1 MLQWATKILQTCE
14 TLCLDVQCQKWTNS
28 LRFQFTDQRL
38 DLKVSSGLHR
48 SNLLLLIL
56 ELLALNEEVSYATH
70 FINWNRF
77 IIKMFLSKC
86 TWGFFLP
93 SDVIDWMSL
102 SCRENQ
108 NINLIWIFYPCVTDW
123 EHITLKL
130 IFTSCFLSW
139 LQQTCVSEGRQL
151 PPQLPAQK
159 WQIFIIGEVFLEMSK
174 HWLENENI
182 CCLKISP
189 SGWVGLRHWCQLS
202 QTLLGFCFKTKPA
215 VDCSSGRFHTFRSLV
230 SQLFIW
236 IFFFFFW
243 WINILSFNNPL
254 SYFIW
259 FVFLHRMTTGGQH
272 LHHEFTWKWTHKY
285 FHLYIYIYSQVF
297 FIYI

>member
-14 TLCLDVQCQKWTNS
+14 TLCFDVQCQKWKNS
-28 LRFQFTDQRL
+28 LPFQFTDQRL

-48 SNLLLLIL
+48 EQPAACDSG
-56 ELLALNEEVSYATH
+56 ASGSKWKEVSYATH
-70 FINWNRF
+70 FINWNCF

-86 TWGFFLP
+86 TRGFFLP
-93 SDVIDWMSL
+93 ADVIDSMSL

-108 NINLIWIFYPCVTDW
+108 NIYFIWIFHHCITEW

-139 LQQTCVSEGRQL
+139 LQQTCVSKGRQL

-182 CCLKISP
+182 CCLKIPP

-202 QTLLGFCFKTKPA
+202 QTLGFCFKTKPA

-243 WINILSFNNPL
+243 WINI
-254 SYFIW
+254 
-259 FVFLHRMTTGGQH
+259 H
-272 LHHEFTWKWTHKY
+272 
-285 FHLYIYIYSQVF
+285 
-297 FIYI
+297 